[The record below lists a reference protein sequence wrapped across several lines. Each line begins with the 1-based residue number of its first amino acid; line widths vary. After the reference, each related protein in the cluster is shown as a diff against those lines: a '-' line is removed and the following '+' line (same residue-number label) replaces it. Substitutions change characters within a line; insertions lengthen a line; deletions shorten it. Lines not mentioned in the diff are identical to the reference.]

1 MQGKE
6 AETKMGKRAD
16 VCADESGLD
25 SHPGA
30 ASPQATAWSKEGE
43 WFDVCPGVF
52 QSILL
57 GALRYSCWASL
68 AFQHQF
74 WLLLILS

>member
-1 MQGKE
+1 MSVTMSQDLTALQELPAPRQLLGARKE
-6 AETKMGKRAD
+6 IGFMLPW
-16 VCADESGLD
+16 C
-25 SHPGA
+25 
-30 ASPQATAWSKEGE
+30 
-43 WFDVCPGVF
+43 F